1 MSDPVESMAER
12 ERVSRV
18 IDFRIPL
25 PWLLSG
31 VAAITWGLISM
42 WFSVNQLVKT
52 VDDLQITVKSGNTSV
67 VAVAGELALLKF
79 RLTNAEDE
87 QKKISESVR
96 VLQQQRGG
104 K

>member
-1 MSDPVESMAER
+1 MTSKDPQEPQDAM
-12 ERVSRV
+12 SRV
-18 IDFRIPL
+18 VDFRIPL

-31 VAAITWGLISM
+31 VAGITWALISM

-52 VDDLQITVKSGNTSV
+52 VDELQITVKSGNTSV

-79 RLTNAEDE
+79 RLTNTEEE
-87 QKKISESVR
+87 QKR
-96 VLQQQRGG
+96 VIEAIRVIQSRGI

>member
-1 MSDPVESMAER
+1 MHDQTEQAPGR

-31 VAAITWGLISM
+31 VAAVTWGLISM

-52 VDDLQITVKSGNTSV
+52 VDELQITVKSGNTSV

-87 QKKISESVR
+87 QKKTGESIR
-96 VLQQQRGG
+96 ILQQRGG

>member
-1 MSDPVESMAER
+1 MPNR
-12 ERVSRV
+12 EIEPQEKISRV

-31 VAAITWGLISM
+31 VCAITWGLISM

-52 VDDLQITVKSGNTSV
+52 VDELQITVKSGNTSV
-67 VAVAGELALLKF
+67 VAVSGELALLKF

-87 QKKISESVR
+87 LKRLAEGVR
-96 VLQQQRGG
+96 SKGA

>member
-1 MSDPVESMAER
+1 MTQEATEDSNQ
-12 ERVSRV
+12 RVTRV

-31 VAAITWGLISM
+31 IGVIGWALISTY
-42 WFSVNQLVKT
+42 FSVAQLVKT
-52 VDDLQITVKSGNTSV
+52 VDELQITVKSGNGSV

-79 RLTNAEDE
+79 RLTNAED
-87 QKKISESVR
+87 SVKR
-96 VLQQQRGG
+96 IADKQDSKVGL

>member
-1 MSDPVESMAER
+1 MTEKTDATPM
-12 ERVSRV
+12 RVTRIV
-18 IDFRIPL
+18 DLKIPL

-31 VAAITWGLISM
+31 VTAITWGLISM

-52 VDDLQITVKSGNTSV
+52 VDELQITVKSGNTSV
-67 VAVAGELALLKF
+67 VAVAGELALIKF

-87 QKKISESVR
+87 QKRTGESVR
-96 VLQQQRGG
+96 ILQQRGV